1 MEEKEIYTL
10 LNGFEKR
17 MKFINIMQCFV
28 RKDFPDTIRQ
38 MINGDSQILTNI
50 IIAVMVFIEEKTLG
64 VHQSC
69 SMNDITEF
77 IKNFSCLLPQEY
89 QIDSEPMARYIVI
102 DVLQNGGRPI
112 NYETYHSEKNIFVPM
127 TIRLLDEDKG
137 KYFLTN
143 DAFDFMFRTK
153 EIESELDYS
162 VTRFRIQEYMK
173 RDNYTHAMGESRE
186 LIRRIRN
193 MSNDMDNFIRICRE
207 NISQIPEDR
216 YDEILKRTSD
226 LLNDEYDQLTVIQ
239 GSAESRRKNMQ
250 AAVES
255 GVGAKQ
261 MEQQYKALCEIIK
274 NIQTT
279 IEEQRGLINKK
290 QSVSSTYES
299 IIEDSFIVD
308 NLEKIDFEKEILAPL
323 RQETYDITTF
333 SSMLM
338 NIFTV
343 PSLKKYFNI
352 ENFYMPQ
359 SRILETETEAGIDIT
374 EDTEEIL
381 NVTEIRN
388 QRNLRIVTL
397 FFRYIKEHSSFKA
410 NAFVESLSQEEKNDL
425 CEENTLPDVLVSL
438 YAMQELNIKLWCETE
453 HTTIIPNGEFELSWC
468 LNEMNADLLK
478 INKIKFLSED
488 GEFIFSFSNG
498 KYTSNVTMNNYRIEV
513 E

>member
-64 VHQSC
+64 VHQNC
-69 SMNDITEF
+69 SINDITEF
-77 IKNFSCLLPQEY
+77 IEDFSHLLPQEY
-89 QIDSEPMARYIVI
+89 QIVPESMARFIVI
-102 DVLQNGGRPI
+102 EVLQNGGNPI
-112 NYETYHSEKNIFVPM
+112 NFITYHSEKNAFLPM
-127 TIRLLDEDKG
+127 TIRLLDEVKG

-162 VTRFRIQEYMK
+162 VTRFRMHEYMK
-173 RDNYTHAMGESRE
+173 RDNYTQAMGESRE

-193 MSNDMDNFIRICRE
+193 MSNYMDSFIRMCRE

-226 LLNDEYDQLTVIQ
+226 LLNDEYDQLTLIQ
-239 GSAESRRKNMQ
+239 ESTESRRKNMQ
-250 AAVES
+250 IAVES
-255 GVGAKQ
+255 GLGTKQ
-261 MEQQYKALCEIIK
+261 MEPQYKALCEIIK

-308 NLEKIDFEKEILAPL
+308 NFKKINFEKEILTPL
-323 RQETYDITTF
+323 CQGTYDITMF

-343 PSLKKYFNI
+343 PSLKKYFSI
-352 ENFYMPQ
+352 ENFYVPQ
-359 SRILETETEAGIDIT
+359 SRILETKTEAGIDIT
-374 EDTEEIL
+374 EETEENLDI
-381 NVTEIRN
+381 TEIRN
-388 QRNLRIVTL
+388 QRNLKIVTL
-397 FFRYIKEHSSFKA
+397 FFRYIKEHSSFNA

-425 CEENTLPDVLVSL
+425 CEENALPDVLVSL
-438 YAMQELNIKLWCETE
+438 YAMQELDIKLWRETE
-453 HTTIIPNGEFELSWC
+453 HTTIVPNGEFELSWC
-468 LNEMNADLLK
+468 LNEIDADLLK

-488 GEFIFSFSNG
+488 GKFTFSFFNG
-498 KYTSNVTMNNYRIEV
+498 KYASNVTMNNYRIEV
-513 E
+513 K